1 MVVLVFRERPPL
13 GFGPNSEPIS
23 ALLSAR
29 SPLWSPVHTLGTP
42 KEAGSTQCLV
52 VIHQKFS
59 TYWINTGA
67 APSKTLDN
75 SCVNRFLNFVTTHH
89 LQLLVSR
96 VRSPAAAPRLDIHH
110 HYDCVLSADQQ
121 SLERCGQKA
130 SILCDWGSSGGPT
143 ETCSLSRQLGCLSW
157 FIVNKGLRSANAHID
172 LHGTEKSFLTRKKI
186 ALSTHPWRP
195 HRCIIWQKDRSP
207 I

>member
-1 MVVLVFRERPPL
+1 MVP
-13 GFGPNSEPIS
+13 GPHAGN
-23 ALLSAR
+23 
-29 SPLWSPVHTLGTP
+29 P
-42 KEAGSTQCLV
+42 KEAGNTQCLV

-96 VRSPAAAPRLDIHH
+96 VWSPAAAPRLDIHH

-172 LHGTEKSFLTRKKI
+172 LHGTEKSFFWTGRRSRCPHIRGGLTGALFGRKTEVRFRISGKTMCLNLTTI
-186 ALSTHPWRP
+186 
-195 HRCIIWQKDRSP
+195 
-207 I
+207 